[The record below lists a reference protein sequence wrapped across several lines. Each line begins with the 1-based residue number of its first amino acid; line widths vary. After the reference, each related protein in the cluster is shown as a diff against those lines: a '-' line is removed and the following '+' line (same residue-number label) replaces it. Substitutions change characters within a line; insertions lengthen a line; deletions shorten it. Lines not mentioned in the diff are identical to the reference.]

1 MKIISDERWWLTD
14 DGKRVRDKH
23 PLARRLLVGKG
34 SEIEESELEKY
45 PILDEEFELKAV
57 AEPPDTKAIEEPEKA
72 KARLRKKARDD

>member
-1 MKIISDERWWLTD
+1 MKIVSSERWWLTD

-34 SEIEESELEKY
+34 GEIEESELEKY

-57 AEPPDTKAIEEPEKA
+57 SAPPDTKAFEEPEKA